1 VIHLLQFLVKLL
13 LNLERE
19 IQDNS
24 KLVGSLLIGGLWLL
38 LLADLF
44 PAQLGIWREWF
55 IWSGWILIGM
65 AVFLFVRRKIWVW
78 RGRNG
83 IAKRRGSLF
92 RT

>member
-1 VIHLLQFLVKLL
+1 MVHLLQFLVKLL
-13 LNLERE
+13 LNLERDL
-19 IQDNS
+19 QDNS

-38 LLADLF
+38 LLAEVF
-44 PAQLGIWREWF
+44 PTQLRIWREWF
-55 IWSGWILIGM
+55 VWGGWILVGL

-78 RGRNG
+78 SGRNR

>member
-78 RGRNG
+78 RGRNR

>member
-1 VIHLLQFLVKLL
+1 VIHLLQFLLKLL

-24 KLVGSLLIGGLWLL
+24 KLVGSLLIGSLWLL
-38 LLADLF
+38 LLAELF

-55 IWSGWILIGM
+55 VWSGWILIGM
-65 AVFLFVRRKIWVW
+65 AVFLFVRRKVWVW
-78 RGRNG
+78 RVRNG
-83 IAKRRGSLF
+83 LAKRRGPLF